1 MKKWKVFS
9 AAVLSAAMLAA
20 PMTAMADDAY
30 RVCFVARASADT
42 FAAWLTNEMKKAADQ
57 YDDIELTCVSG
68 EADDAEMAKQL
79 EDCITKQYD
88 YVIVQSNNNAAQAPY
103 VKAIADAGIPVV
115 TTNPTTHQADLD
127 GETGDP
133 EPVGETIRRVLP
145 TVRRLWSSFS
155 SLFCRRKMY
164 SCSLTFC

>member
-68 EADDAEMAKQL
+68 EADDAEMAKL
-79 EDCITKQYD
+79 
-88 YVIVQSNNNAAQAPY
+88 NAA
-103 VKAIADAGIPVV
+103 VEV
-115 TTNPTTHQADLD
+115 D
-127 GETGDP
+127 GRDEAAVAKD
-133 EPVGETIRRVLP
+133 
-145 TVRRLWSSFS
+145 
-155 SLFCRRKMY
+155 Y
-164 SCSLTFC
+164 LTEKGLLEG

>member
-57 YDDIELTCVSG
+57 YDDIELTCVS
-68 EADDAEMAKQL
+68 
-79 EDCITKQYD
+79 
-88 YVIVQSNNNAAQAPY
+88 
-103 VKAIADAGIPVV
+103 
-115 TTNPTTHQADLD
+115 
-127 GETGDP
+127 
-133 EPVGETIRRVLP
+133 
-145 TVRRLWSSFS
+145 
-155 SLFCRRKMY
+155 SLFHRGSSRGRATGIHRSHHASDAVSKSGRRKRDGPRRAI
-164 SCSLTFC
+164 